1 MIKKF
6 NIFTIE
12 ESYLESNLAP
22 LYHHTT
28 TYNFINIINDN
39 KLKRTEIENPF
50 KLDKIKMVSLS
61 RSKDLDLSYYKFH
74 LDVVIE
80 LDRIKLSSKYKIIP
94 YDFFIHS
101 KKEDKP
107 KSSLE
112 RTSPFEYEEIILEDI
127 NNIFDYIISIN
138 FKDDSILDR
147 QIASIIPILSKKNIT
162 LYSNG
167 KIY

>member
-12 ESYLESNLAP
+12 EAYLESNLAP

-39 KLKRTEIENPF
+39 KFENPF

-61 RSKDLDLSYYKFH
+61 RSKYLDLSYYKFH

-80 LDRIKLSSKYKIIP
+80 LDRIKLSENYRIIP

-112 RTSPFEYEEIILEDI
+112 RISPFEYEEIILEDI
-127 NNIFDYIISIN
+127 NNIMDFIISIN
-138 FKDDSILDR
+138 FKEDSILDR